1 MLANKRRS
9 TILCTICGRKKDP
22 AAGLLPALRRYRSN
36 RIARAVALARAAR
49 MSLVILSGKFGPLWA
64 DAPIPDYDRLL
75 LPRDVPRV
83 RRLIASFLQD
93 NGIGAVNYLLPDPA
107 LDPKV
112 VPYLRAMAEGARD
125 AGAELRLFL
134 LPPFPRV
141 EDLREVRSKKS
152 EVRSEK

>member
-9 TILCTICGRKKDP
+9 TILCTICCRKKDP

-36 RIARAVALARAAR
+36 RIARAASLARAAR

-134 LPPFPRV
+134 LPPFPRAR
-141 EDLREVRSKKS
+141 DLQTEVRSQK
-152 EVRSEK
+152 